1 MSERITT
8 ENVREQVK
16 RWGDGEF
23 RPYRKATTTE
33 MAFATVPAGEL
44 LTVDTKE
51 GEYVLS
57 GPWEGLIALDADGDP
72 YPVAMGVFYR
82 TYEPA

>member
-1 MSERITT
+1 VTRITT
-8 ENVREQVK
+8 ENVRDEVK

-23 RPYRKATTTE
+23 RAFRKVGTTE
-33 MAFATVPAGEL
+33 MAFATVPAGDTL
-44 LTVDTKE
+44 VIDTKE
-51 GEYVLS
+51 GAYELP

-72 YPVAMGVFYR
+72 YPVEMSVFYR